1 MREENAAAALEVMSR
16 FAVDPQ
22 LLAYLPPTMAPTA
35 TSHEDGFLEHP
46 AEAFAQYA
54 GDGVER
60 VVCEEKHMGSRAVAL
75 VCKDAGAA
83 TARFGTAGPT
93 GALYTRTG
101 RPFLDDAAMTEAVL
115 DRLRTAVTAAGLWQ
129 EWDTDWV
136 LLDAELMPWS
146 LKAGGLL
153 RSQYAAVGAASGAVF
168 PSAVAALEQAVARG
182 VEVAGLAGHQRA
194 RAQDAAAFTEAY
206 RRYCWPTDGLDG
218 VRLAPFQILAVQGRS
233 LASVPHDE
241 QLAWLDR
248 LVEHDPTGL
257 LQVTR
262 RLVVDTGDEASVRAG
277 VDWWLEMTGRG
288 GEGMVVKPLGA
299 LVRDAG
305 AGSSSPA
312 SRCAAGSTSASSTAP
327 STPARR
333 IWSACAP
340 GSSATSGRWR
350 CGSTHSVWRPW
361 TGWRR
366 ANRCGG
372 STRRCSRFWRW
383 SRSRWTPALRA
394 GQPVG
399 DSRGERRSAR

>member
-1 MREENAAAALEVMSR
+1 
-16 FAVDPQ
+16 
-22 LLAYLPPTMAPTA
+22 
-35 TSHEDGFLEHP
+35 
-46 AEAFAQYA
+46 
-54 GDGVER
+54 
-60 VVCEEKHMGSRAVAL
+60 MGSRAVAL

-101 RPFLDDAAMTEAVL
+101 RPFLDDTAMTEAVL

-153 RSQYAAVGAASGAVF
+153 RSQYAAVGAVSGAVF

-206 RRYCWPTDGLDG
+206 RRYCWPTEGLDG

-262 RLVVDTGDEASVRAG
+262 LLRRRDG
-277 VDWWLEMTGRG
+277 GRG
-288 GEGMVVKPLGA
+288 LRPRGRG
-299 LVRDAG
+299 LVAG
-305 AGSSSPA
+305 DDRTGWRGHGRQAARRSRPGRQGPASSSPA
-312 SRCAAGSTSASSTAP
+312 SRCAAGSISASSTVP

-340 GSSATSGRWR
+340 GSSATSARWR
-350 CGSTHSVWRPW
+350 CGSTHSAWRPW

-394 GQPVG
+394 AQPVG